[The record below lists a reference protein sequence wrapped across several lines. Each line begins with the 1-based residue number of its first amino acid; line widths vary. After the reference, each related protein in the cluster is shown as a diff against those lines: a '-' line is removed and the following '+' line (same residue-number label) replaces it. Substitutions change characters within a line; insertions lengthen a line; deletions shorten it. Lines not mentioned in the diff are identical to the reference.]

1 MVAIDAEF
9 SDFYFFYDASGSPIG
24 FAFRENVLDYTS
36 HYEFEYYWYE
46 KNLLGD
52 IVAIYDNSGNKVMSY
67 SYDVWGNVTITEHG
81 NVDEWLHL
89 NPFTYRGYIY
99 IEGFDMYYLGSR
111 WYDPAVGRF
120 ISPDSVIYG
129 ANDDLLSYNLYAYC
143 SNNPIMFTDPSGNE
157 AISVCITTATVV
169 LIALLC
175 VAVAKAAVD
184 SSITNDNSKSD
195 AKDFSA
201 DSSYGQQKSMFTTLL
216 LKRTIEPKK
225 QGRYRKM
232 SI

>member
-1 MVAIDAEF
+1 MQYRANTYAEDEWDVYWF
-9 SDFYFFYDASGSPIG
+9 ERSMLGGIIAVYASDGTKLIEYHYDAWGR
-24 FAFRENVLDYTS
+24 FWTS
-36 HYEFEYYWYE
+36 Y
-46 KNLLGD
+46 KNGGQNTS
-52 IVAIYDNSGNKVMSY
+52 ATKNSFG
-67 SYDVWGNVTITEHG
+67 
-81 NVDEWLHL
+81 
-89 NPFTYRGYIY
+89 YRGYY
-99 IEGFDMYYLGSR
+99 YDKDLEMYYLASR
-111 WYDPAVGRF
+111 YYDAKIMRL
-120 ISPDSVIYG
+120 ISPDDLSYLG
-129 ANDDLLSYNLYAYC
+129 ANGDILSYNLYAYC